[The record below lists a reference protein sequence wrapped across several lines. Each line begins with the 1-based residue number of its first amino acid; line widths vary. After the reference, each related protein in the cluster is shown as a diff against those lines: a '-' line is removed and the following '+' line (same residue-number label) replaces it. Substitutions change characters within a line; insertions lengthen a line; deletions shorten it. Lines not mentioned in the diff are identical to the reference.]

1 MTTMPIGVLPVSGG
15 GGGGPTPPL
24 IIPLGGVMGDSS
36 GTWTTGGSV
45 SIDWSLYAGLYTT
58 WEFTAV
64 TVCSG
69 GAFATG
75 VQLLDQTNANILA
88 TITNNSTTPVANV
101 AAPPL
106 GPIPGAGTI
115 LYLAQVKIVG
125 ASPQP
130 SDRAV
135 LLSSYLTLLP

>member
-1 MTTMPIGVLPVSGG
+1 MPIGVLPVSGG

-36 GTWTTGGSV
+36 GTWTTGGAI
-45 SIDWSLYAGLYTT
+45 SIDWTLYAGLYTT
-58 WEFTAV
+58 WEFTGV

-69 GAFATG
+69 APFVPFVTD
-75 VQLLDQTNANILA
+75 VQLLDQTNAAIVTSFA
-88 TITNNSTTPVANV
+88 NNSATPVETV
-101 AAPPL
+101 VPL
-106 GPIPGAGTI
+106 GAIPVAGTV
-115 LYLAQVKIVG
+115 LYLAQVKIG
-125 ASPQP
+125 GGLPSP